1 MSKMGLHWG
10 AILTILPSS
19 TTPWAR
25 YHPPATS
32 PSAIGRKWAK
42 GAGGGIGQVPGFYET
57 HAGAGAHL
65 YVNLTI
71 GANPFMS
78 FLV

>member
-1 MSKMGLHWG
+1 M
-10 AILTILPSS
+10 
-19 TTPWAR
+19 
-25 YHPPATS
+25 
-32 PSAIGRKWAK
+32 
-42 GAGGGIGQVPGFYET
+42 GQVPGFYET